1 MKSKWSKPNQNR
13 TTLSLTTFFYRRSLL
28 SGILSPSA
36 TSSSSRT
43 STSTTTTTSSQI
55 HREMMVR
62 RQEQLLRDELTERV
76 WQRHAAIWV
85 VLFLFVA
92 ILLVVMVIIYG
103 GIQPDGLVL
112 SIHTVTIDTSKRN
125 RSTVLPGVTTLRPT
139 FPPRLDIDIVH
150 FLFTLFWISRA
161 FSLLRVARQKCGKF
175 KIVLTKNVQYQN
187 SNLFFAL
194 DLP

>member
-1 MKSKWSKPNQNR
+1 MVKTKSEQKH
-13 TTLSLTTFFYRRSLL
+13 LSLTTFFYRRSLL

-112 SIHTVTIDTSKRN
+112 SIHTVTIDPSKRN

-139 FPPRLDIDIVH
+139 FPPRLEIWYCSFFVYTILN
-150 FLFTLFWISRA
+150 FPRFFSAKFRFWNTDFRLNSD
-161 FSLLRVARQKCGKF
+161 FVKSGKF
-175 KIVLTKNVQYQN
+175 KIV
-187 SNLFFAL
+187 
-194 DLP
+194 

>member
-1 MKSKWSKPNQNR
+1 MVKTKSEQKH
-13 TTLSLTTFFYRRSLL
+13 LSLTTFFYRRSLL

-139 FPPRLDIDIVH
+139 FPPRLEIWCCSFFVYTILNLPR
-150 FLFTLFWISRA
+150 F
-161 FSLLRVARQKCGKF
+161 FSDKF
-175 KIVLTKNVQYQN
+175 G
-187 SNLFFAL
+187 
-194 DLP
+194 